1 MYLTGANV
9 HLKYSFCINKMVAKL
24 CQILKTAWYTR
35 RSLGGNNFSPSSAV
49 LDPRVGHT
57 MNHSPV
63 AAIAVDV
70 QFS

>member
-1 MYLTGANV
+1 
-9 HLKYSFCINKMVAKL
+9 MVAKL

-35 RSLGGNNFSPSSAV
+35 RSLGGNFSPSSAV

-63 AAIAVDV
+63 AAIAVHL
-70 QFS
+70 QLSLLQLFLTQTGPCRYIIKP